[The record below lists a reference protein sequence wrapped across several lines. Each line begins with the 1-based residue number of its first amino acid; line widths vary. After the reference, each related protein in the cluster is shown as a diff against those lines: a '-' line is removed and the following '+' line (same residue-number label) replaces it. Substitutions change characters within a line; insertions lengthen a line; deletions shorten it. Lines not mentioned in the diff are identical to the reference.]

1 MPAVKGVGFSK
12 QHSITVNVKGV
23 GEDVSDLKYT
33 LLKIWGITFSFLFLR
48 HSIILLRR
56 IRGIHD

>member
-48 HSIILLRR
+48 HSIILL
-56 IRGIHD
+56 